1 MHKSNSSFSRLA
13 FWVMTFVLGF
23 GATVTASAADEADS
37 KGTLFGSVV
46 VPAKVSQS
54 ELHEAI
60 IATLL
65 GREWTIQS
73 KKDGEVVGY
82 LKHRSNEATVTL
94 AYDTSRVQIFCVGY
108 QINKK
113 TGAREKP
120 EQPTGWLKNI
130 QSDLSKNLNRIAGLK

>member
-1 MHKSNSSFSRLA
+1 MHKSNSSISRLA
-13 FWVMTFVLGF
+13 VWVMAFVLGF
-23 GATVTASAADEADS
+23 GATVTASAADTSDT
-37 KGTLFGSVV
+37 KGTLFSSVV

-54 ELHEAI
+54 EVQEAI
-60 IATLL
+60 VATLL

-94 AYDTSRVQIFCVGY
+94 AYDTSRVQIYCVGY

-130 QSDLSKNLNRIAGLK
+130 QSDLGKNFNRIAGVK